1 MTFTLFRRAAYGLMG
16 LSLVSVL
23 SVQWASKGTAA
34 GIGPPAP
41 AAAAPTP
48 TASRYNCGD
57 ADNPDYITFDWT
69 RPMPQG
75 GWLGNVSYRGEYK
88 IQVFDAKEVEPNVTD
103 WTYQAQNGSF
113 LCHMIVSNKPPLR
126 NRYVS
131 FERCNNQNWP
141 QVVCYLR

>member
-1 MTFTLFRRAAYGLMG
+1 MTFTLFKRAAYALMG

-34 GIGPPAP
+34 ASRPSAP
-41 AAAAPTP
+41 AAAPTP
-48 TASRYNCGD
+48 TSPRYNCGD
-57 ADNPDYITFDWT
+57 PDAPDYITFDWT

-75 GWLGNVSYRGEYK
+75 GWLGDVSYHGGYK
-88 IQVFDAKEVEPNVTD
+88 VQVFDPKVVEPNVTD

-126 NRYVS
+126 NHYVS

-141 QVVCYLR
+141 QVTCSLR